1 MKLYAIMSDEGIVA
15 TLLPGIGASPMV
27 TISEK
32 HKDKFVETAREI
44 ATLTNTR
51 LEVREFE
58 VHKVLEVIEP

>member
-1 MKLYAIMSDEGIVA
+1 MTDIAKAV
-15 TLLPGIGASPMV
+15 GAA
-27 TISEK
+27 SEK